1 MPRVPPPKAW
11 AAEVERFLF
20 ALAAEAERRRLL
32 ANSHPEV
39 VREATLALW
48 RDDLIARVA
57 ESIEFGLF
65 IFEFDPR
72 WAVDIGVGYG
82 FSPQPK
88 ELRDEP
94 PR

>member
-1 MPRVPPPKAW
+1 MPRVPKAKDMD
-11 AAEVERFLF
+11 AEVERLLFLI
-20 ALAAEAERRRLL
+20 AVEAGRRRLL

-48 RDDLIARVA
+48 RDGLIARVT

-88 ELRDEP
+88 ELRDVP
-94 PR
+94 PE